1 MKKYTVTYEE
11 TLSRTFI
18 VEADS
23 RDEAVDKMMDAVD
36 RGDVVLTTEDYL
48 YESGH
53 IAEASLASPSDEV
66 WCSLLAE
73 FI

>member
-53 IAEASLASPSDEV
+53 IAEASLASPGDEV